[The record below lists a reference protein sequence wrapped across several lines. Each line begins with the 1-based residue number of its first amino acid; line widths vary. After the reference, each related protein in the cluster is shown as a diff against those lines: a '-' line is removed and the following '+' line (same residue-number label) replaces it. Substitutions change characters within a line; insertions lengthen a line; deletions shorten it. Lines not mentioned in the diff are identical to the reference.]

1 MREELTSVKPKLKT
15 LKTLNKPTRI
25 VLTIA
30 IILWI
35 IYFFFHII
43 MVIDHDSSYHIYYN
57 VTGES
62 MEPTITEE
70 YVVITKENSFQEAKV
85 GDIIEFKMR
94 TDYDR
99 SFGVQNHTDHP
110 LVEGNYTVPAHTT
123 IKNPPNDKDTGIEYI
138 PKKSIIHRVISI
150 READESFDR
159 ALQTQGDNNPKPD
172 PKDVMESGYLGEV
185 VYIIPFGASFLTKLY
200 TDRMIFLL
208 ALIATIMTYLSLFF
222 IYRDKYKTKKSKF
235 CNFYK

>member
-1 MREELTSVKPKLKT
+1 MTGETTPATPVKPKLKT
-15 LKTLNKPTRI
+15 SSRI
-25 VLTIA
+25 LLTIT
-30 IILWI
+30 IILWLT
-35 IYFFFHII
+35 YAFFHGILL
-43 MVIDHDSSYHIYYN
+43 IDKYTSYHIYYN

-70 YVVITKENSFQEAKV
+70 YVVIIKENSFQEAKV

-99 SFGVQNHTDHP
+99 SFRVQNHTDHP
-110 LVEGNYTVPAHTT
+110 LVEGNYTVPVQTT
-123 IKNPPNDKDTGIEYI
+123 IKNPPNDKDIGIEYI

-150 READESFDR
+150 READGSFDR

-172 PKDVMESGYLGEV
+172 PKYVMESGYMGKI
-185 VYIIPFGASFLTKLY
+185 VYIIPFGARFLTRLY

-208 ALIATIMTYLSLFF
+208 ALLAIIMTYLSLFF
-222 IYRDKYKTKKSKF
+222 IYRDLCKGKEEKKPE
-235 CNFYK
+235 